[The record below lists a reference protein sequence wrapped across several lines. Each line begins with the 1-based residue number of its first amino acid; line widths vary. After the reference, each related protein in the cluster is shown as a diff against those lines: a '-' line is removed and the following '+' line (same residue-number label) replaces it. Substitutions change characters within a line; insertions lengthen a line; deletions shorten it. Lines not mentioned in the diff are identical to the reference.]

1 MFMKPTNK
9 IIFKNQKH
17 KVRIKYTIYSDST
30 ITCQTHS
37 ISSKGVIIP
46 LEIGKYFTLP
56 KTRENQLK
64 IYVDFKFDTFVGL
77 PKFENV
83 LSEVYSQKFSYRD
96 RRKRKKQRTV
106 VFLRPTDAIIFKQLR
121 ELQKQHEKISYI
133 IRGQLKP
140 TDYFL
145 KTKSIRDS
153 VPRDFDTSES
163 ELIVAGGRQNAQFE
177 IHQKADKQLLII
189 MKTRIDKWGRITL
202 SSELRNHFSN
212 FFDFEFFVCKK
223 DDSPL
228 IVVPAILREIETR
241 KVLELKYPRY
251 AANKVA
257 TTIIITHPA
266 LTLQPSTIAN
276 FRKKTEFREL
286 GYPIKSFTSN
296 FIAGRHQDSEIEEKM
311 RTLVNQ
317 VFASS
322 QYVQFSEVQIV
333 VDCPTEN
340 ELGNK
345 HVFDELILD
354 TKDNSLI
361 IVEHKTSFTSSKHT
375 EIDSAIAEMEHF
387 RRKLGERILLILLIN
402 ADLLNREEVITQD
415 FGDKSNILLIGK
427 EELEK
432 MYQTPSNLLRRISD
446 FKEKSQ
452 QIKKEQTPKEN
463 SFLNESL
470 EKILDTNG
478 GVFTQCKSLLLERL
492 PKNIQLISLLG
503 INHAGSSF
511 EQEIRQLMEAKGYD
525 VITNV
530 LFGYF
535 GRKMEIDILGV
546 KNDRITIVSCRDAS
560 SVKCLMSF
568 RLDLKQKSC
577 KLEYRRTLLNADF
590 ACLYVKVTPEVFQK
604 VKEYEGKWV
613 DNVEIIFITT

>member
-1 MFMKPTNK
+1 MLMTPPNK

-17 KVRIKYTIYSDST
+17 KMGIKYTIYSDST

-56 KTRENQLK
+56 KKSENQLK
-64 IYVDFKFDTFVGL
+64 IYVDFKFDASVGL

-96 RRKRKKQRTV
+96 RQKRKKQRTV
-106 VFLRPTDAIIFKQLR
+106 VFLRPIDDIIFKQLR
-121 ELQKQHEKISYI
+121 ELQKQHKKICYVI
-133 IRGQLKP
+133 IGQLKP

-145 KTKSIRDS
+145 ETKNIRDS
-153 VPRDFDTSES
+153 IPCDFDLSDS

-177 IHQKADKQLLII
+177 IHQKTDKQLLII
-189 MKTRIDKWGRITL
+189 MNTKIDKWGRITL

-212 FFDFEFFVCKK
+212 FFDLELFVCKK
-223 DDSPL
+223 DDSPP

-251 AANKVA
+251 APNKVA
-257 TTIIITHPA
+257 TTIILAQPA
-266 LTLQPSTIAN
+266 LTLQPSTIVD

-296 FIAGRHQDSEIEEKM
+296 FIAGRHQDSRIEEKM

-317 VFASS
+317 VYASS
-322 QYVQFSEVQIV
+322 KFEQFSEVQIV

-354 TKDNSLI
+354 TEDNTLF
-361 IVEHKTSFTSSKHT
+361 IVEYKTSFTSSKHS

-387 RRKLGERILLILLIN
+387 RRKLGDNIFLILLIN
-402 ADLLNREEVITQD
+402 ADLLNGEEVITQA

-432 MYQTPSNLLRRISD
+432 MYQTPSKLLQRMSD
-446 FKEKSQ
+446 FKEKNQ
-452 QIKKEQTPKEN
+452 QITKEQPPKKN
-463 SFLNESL
+463 SFLNEFL

-478 GVFTQCKSLLLERL
+478 GVFTQCKNLLLEKL

-503 INHAGSSF
+503 INHAGSAF
-511 EQEIRQLMEAKGYD
+511 EQEIQQLMEAKGYNA
-525 VITNV
+525 ITNV
-530 LFGYF
+530 LLGYY
-535 GRKMEIDILGV
+535 GRKMEVDILGI
-546 KNDRITIVSCRDAS
+546 KDDRITIVSCRDAS

-568 RLDLKQKSC
+568 RLDLKQKAC
-577 KLEYRRTLLNADF
+577 KIEYRRTLLNADY
-590 ACLYVKVTPEVFQK
+590 ACLCVKVIPEVFQK